1 MIIGNMATFPAR
13 KDRLSLAVRNIA
25 RQVDVLNLCLNE
37 YTEVPDWIHAHPNVR
52 AVIPQND
59 LKDLGKFMF
68 EIDDQDDV
76 FLLDDD
82 LDYPDDYVQHSLQT
96 RGRYDLQD
104 NVVGYHGT
112 IYRHPNIG
120 DRIRA
125 LLHSRTLAKP
135 RPGQCKDLHAYHAK
149 LERPRIVAQ
158 LGTGT
163 VLARGSLIAP
173 LSYMLG
179 ADRRAD
185 VRFARWC
192 LEHGVAQVAL
202 PRMAGWIPNAEND
215 EASIWKTYT
224 SKLPPDFVNEIDEF
238 AFVIPSL
245 GQYLDARS

>member
-1 MIIGNMATFPAR
+1 MITGNMATFPAR
-13 KDRLSLAVRNIA
+13 KNTLERAVHNIA
-25 RQVDVLNLCLNE
+25 QQVNTLNLCLNE
-37 YTEVPDWIHAHPNVR
+37 YTEVPAWLDAYANVHAI
-52 AVIPQND
+52 IPQND

-68 EIDDQDDV
+68 DVGDQDDV

-82 LDYPDDYVQHSLQT
+82 LDYPDDYVQKTLQY
-96 RGRYDLQD
+96 RDRYGLQD
-104 NVVGYHGT
+104 HVVGYHGT
-112 IYRHPNIG
+112 IYRHPGIG
-120 DRIRA
+120 DRIRT
-125 LLHSRTLAKP
+125 LLYRRTLAKP
-135 RPGQCKDLHAYHAK
+135 KPGQCKDLHAYHAK

-163 VLARGSLIAP
+163 VLTRGSLLAP

-192 LEHGVAQVAL
+192 LERGVAQVAL
-202 PRMAGWIPNAEND
+202 PRMTGWIPNAEND

-224 SKLPPDFVNEIDEF
+224 SQLPPDFVNEIDEF
-238 AFVIPSL
+238 AFTIPSL